1 MDTLHSENQRGG
13 VFVVT
18 SQDHFWNN
26 YNRTAGY
33 VTNCVNK
40 MFNNGYD
47 SVFVTL
53 NSFLKVSENNMR
65 HEDNLWG
72 LDTVMV
78 DIDADISLV
87 GNEQNA
93 FNILSWYWDVKGT
106 LPKPTLCSFT
116 GGGGMHLYYAF
127 NRVPASAKNSVKK
140 LKTLLIKT
148 VQTILNTDKYFKS
161 INEGLKSGMGYH
173 VDTMVIDNQ
182 RFDRIPGSINPKTK
196 KMCICFKVNDDKER
210 YELRDLINFLQ
221 SNDDIEEFLDQKS
234 KIIKLSN
241 TLPESRLAV
250 RLNKKRVAG
259 LFELQKRG
267 KDFVNCRESAIFIL
281 TNSLRGLGYTKD
293 EIRNKAHQLNNGFY
307 KPLNECEINANLN
320 QSKIYK
326 FTNEKITSMLGLT
339 DKEQLIMF
347 SRKRPGDRKERTK
360 RNKVNISKLVIQ
372 GKTISEIAK
381 ILNISESIVKHMR
394 VAIKKEKGF
403 FFWAAECCVKT
414 YKRLVGEFLKTVN
427 GEKNNYSA
435 FFKNKSSFCN
445 ILNILP
451 KGIINKITKYF
462 SLSDYNKIITEDT
475 DKKIDFRC
483 TKGLV
488 CA

>member
-1 MDTLHSENQRGG
+1 
-13 VFVVT
+13 
-18 SQDHFWNN
+18 
-26 YNRTAGY
+26 
-33 VTNCVNK
+33 
-40 MFNNGYD
+40 
-47 SVFVTL
+47 
-53 NSFLKVSENNMR
+53 
-65 HEDNLWG
+65 
-72 LDTVMV
+72 
-78 DIDADISLV
+78 
-87 GNEQNA
+87 
-93 FNILSWYWDVKGT
+93 
-106 LPKPTLCSFT
+106 
-116 GGGGMHLYYAF
+116 
-127 NRVPASAKNSVKK
+127 
-140 LKTLLIKT
+140 
-148 VQTILNTDKYFKS
+148 
-161 INEGLKSGMGYH
+161 
-173 VDTMVIDNQ
+173 
-182 RFDRIPGSINPKTK
+182 
-196 KMCICFKVNDDKER
+196 
-210 YELRDLINFLQ
+210 
-221 SNDDIEEFLDQKS
+221 
-234 KIIKLSN
+234 
-241 TLPESRLAV
+241 
-250 RLNKKRVAG
+250 
-259 LFELQKRG
+259 
-267 KDFVNCRESAIFIL
+267 
-281 TNSLRGLGYTKD
+281 
-293 EIRNKAHQLNNGFY
+293 
-307 KPLNECEINANLN
+307 
-320 QSKIYK
+320 
-326 FTNEKITSMLGLT
+326 MLGLT